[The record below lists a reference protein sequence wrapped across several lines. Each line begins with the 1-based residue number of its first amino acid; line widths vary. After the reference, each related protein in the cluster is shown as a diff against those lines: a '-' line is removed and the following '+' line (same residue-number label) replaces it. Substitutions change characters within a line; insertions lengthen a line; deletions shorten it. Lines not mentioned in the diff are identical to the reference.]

1 MISYGGLYLPELPEV
16 ETTRKGL
23 ANAFVGKR
31 ISGLIVRREGL
42 RYPFPQD
49 FNSIVGSKVIDIRR
63 RAKYLLIDLN
73 DNRVLLSHLGMSG
86 RYSLINQ
93 QDVVSFADENV
104 ESGTYTSGKYS
115 DVEASKYGSRT
126 GFSGKHD
133 HFELQFD
140 DGSVAVYTDPRRFGI
155 VKLFNSEE
163 EEIQPLLEILGPEPF
178 EDWNANLLAN
188 KFSNKKTNV
197 KVAILDQRVVVGV
210 GNIYA
215 CEALFSSKINP
226 TTRACD
232 LVNKNGKPSK
242 KLIHFVDEIKS
253 VLERAIAA
261 GGSTLNDFAAVDGT
275 LGYFPHQFNVYG
287 REGQP
292 CKAENCDRL
301 IERIVQGGRS
311 TFLCPKCQS

>member
-1 MISYGGLYLPELPEV
+1 MPELPEV

-49 FNSIVGSKVIDIRR
+49 FQSIVGSKVVSIRR
-63 RAKYLLIDLN
+63 RAKYLLIDL
-73 DNRVLLSHLGMSG
+73 DDDRVLLSHLGMSG

-93 QDVVSFADENV
+93 QDVASFCAEEV
-104 ESGTYTSGKYS
+104 ESATYTSGKYS
-115 DVEASKYGSRT
+115 DVEASKYGRRT

-133 HFELQFD
+133 HFELQFE

-178 EDWNANLLAN
+178 EDWNAKLLAD

-215 CEALFSSKINP
+215 CEALFASKINP

-232 LVNKNGKPSK
+232 LVNKNGRPSK
-242 KLIHFVDEIKS
+242 KLLHFVDEIKS

-261 GGSTLNDFAAVDGT
+261 GGSSLNDFAAVDGT

-301 IERIVQGGRS
+301 IERIQQGGRS

>member
-1 MISYGGLYLPELPEV
+1 MPEV

-23 ANAFVGKR
+23 ATAFVGKK
-31 ISGLIVRREGL
+31 ITGLIVRREGL

-49 FNSIVGSKVIDIRR
+49 FDSIIGCEVVSIRR
-63 RAKYLLIDLN
+63 RAKYLLIDLDN
-73 DNRVLLSHLGMSG
+73 NRVLLSHLGMSG
-86 RYSLINQ
+86 RYSLINP
-93 QDVVSFADENV
+93 QDVASFADEKV

-115 DVEASKYGSRT
+115 DVESSKYGQRT

-178 EDWNANLLAN
+178 EDWNAKLLAD

-226 TTRACD
+226 TTRSCD
-232 LVNKNGKPSK
+232 LVNKNGQPSK

-301 IERIVQGGRS
+301 IERIQQGGRS

>member
-1 MISYGGLYLPELPEV
+1 MPELPEV

-23 ANAFVGKR
+23 ATAFVGKK
-31 ISGLIVRREGL
+31 ITGLIVRREGL

-49 FNSIVGSKVIDIRR
+49 FDSIIGCEVITIRR
-63 RAKYLLIDLN
+63 RAKYLLIDLDN
-73 DNRVLLSHLGMSG
+73 NRVLLSHLGMSG
-86 RYSLINQ
+86 RYSLINPH
-93 QDVVSFADENV
+93 DVASFADEKV

-115 DVEASKYGSRT
+115 DVKSSKYGQRT

-163 EEIQPLLEILGPEPF
+163 EEIQPLLEIRGPEQF
-178 EDWNANLLAN
+178 EDWNAKLLAD

-226 TTRACD
+226 TTRSCD
-232 LVNKNGKPSK
+232 LVNKNGQPSK

-261 GGSTLNDFAAVDGT
+261 GGSTLNEFAAVEGT
-275 LGYFPHQFNVYG
+275 LGYFPHQFNVDA
-287 REGQP
+287 R
-292 CKAENCDRL
+292 
-301 IERIVQGGRS
+301 
-311 TFLCPKCQS
+311 

>member
-1 MISYGGLYLPELPEV
+1 MPELPEV

-23 ANAFVGKR
+23 ASAFVGKR
-31 ISGLIVRREGL
+31 ISGLIVRRDGL

-49 FNSIVGSKVIDIRR
+49 FDSIIGTKVTEIRR
-63 RAKYLLIDLN
+63 RAKYLLIDL
-73 DNRVLLSHLGMSG
+73 DDGRVLLSHLGMSG
-86 RYSLINQ
+86 RYSLING
-93 QDVVSFADENV
+93 QDIAGFSGQEV
-104 ESGTYTSGKYS
+104 ETGTYTSGKYAG
-115 DVEASKYGSRT
+115 VEASKYGSRT

-133 HFELQFD
+133 HFELQFE
-140 DGSVAVYTDPRRFGI
+140 DGSIAIYTDPRRFGI

-178 EDWNANLLAN
+178 EDWNAKLLAR
-188 KFSNKKTNV
+188 KFSRKTTSV

-215 CEALFSSKINP
+215 CEALFAAKINP

-232 LVNKNGKPSK
+232 LVNKSGAPSK
-242 KLIHFVDEIKS
+242 KLESFVDEIKS
-253 VLERAIAA
+253 VLERALAA

-287 REGQP
+287 REGHP
-292 CKAENCDRL
+292 CKTENCDRL
-301 IERIVQGGRS
+301 IERIQQGGRS

>member
-1 MISYGGLYLPELPEV
+1 MPELPEV

-23 ANAFVGKR
+23 ATAFVGKK
-31 ISGLIVRREGL
+31 ITGLIVRREGL
-42 RYPFPQD
+42 RYPFPKD
-49 FNSIVGSKVIDIRR
+49 FDSIIGCEVITIRR
-63 RAKYLLIDLN
+63 RAKYLLIDLDN
-73 DNRVLLSHLGMSG
+73 NRVLLSHLGMSG
-86 RYSLINQ
+86 RYSLINP
-93 QDVVSFADENV
+93 QDVASFADEKV

-115 DVEASKYGSRT
+115 DVESSKYGQRT

-178 EDWNANLLAN
+178 EDWNAKLLAD
-188 KFSNKKTNV
+188 KFSNKKTHV

-226 TTRACD
+226 TTRSCD
-232 LVNKNGKPSK
+232 LVNKNGQPSK

-301 IERIVQGGRS
+301 IERIQQGGRS

>member
-1 MISYGGLYLPELPEV
+1 MPELPEV

-49 FNSIVGSKVIDIRR
+49 FDTIVGSKVVDIRR
-63 RAKYLLIDLN
+63 RAKYLLIDL
-73 DNRVLLSHLGMSG
+73 DDDRVLLSHLGMSG

-93 QDVVSFADENV
+93 QDVAGFSDDEV
-104 ESGTYTSGKYS
+104 ESVTYTAGKFS
-115 DVEASKYGSRT
+115 DVEASKYGRRT

-155 VKLFNSEE
+155 VKLFNCEE

-178 EDWNANLLAN
+178 EDWNAKLLA
-188 KFSNKKTNV
+188 KKLSKKTTNI

-226 TTRACD
+226 TMRACD
-232 LVNKNGKPSK
+232 LVNKDGAPSK
-242 KLIHFVDEIKS
+242 KLILFVDEIKS

-261 GGSTLNDFAAVDGT
+261 GGSSLNDFAAVDGT

-301 IERIVQGGRS
+301 IERIQQGGRS

>member
-1 MISYGGLYLPELPEV
+1 LPELPEV

-23 ANAFVGKR
+23 ATAFVGKK
-31 ISGLIVRREGL
+31 ITGLIVRREGL

-49 FNSIVGSKVIDIRR
+49 FDSIIGCEVIAIRR
-63 RAKYLLIDLN
+63 RAKYLLIDLDN
-73 DNRVLLSHLGMSG
+73 NRVLLSHLGMSG
-86 RYSLINQ
+86 RYSLINP
-93 QDVVSFADENV
+93 QDVATFTDEKV

-115 DVEASKYGSRT
+115 DVEASKYGRRT

-178 EDWNANLLAN
+178 EDWNAKLLAD

-232 LVNKNGKPSK
+232 LVNKNGQPSK

-301 IERIVQGGRS
+301 IERIQQGGRS

>member
-1 MISYGGLYLPELPEV
+1 MPEV

-23 ANAFVGKR
+23 ATAFVGKK
-31 ISGLIVRREGL
+31 ITGLIVRREGL

-49 FNSIVGSKVIDIRR
+49 FDSIIGCEVITIRR
-63 RAKYLLIDLN
+63 RAKYLLIDLDN
-73 DNRVLLSHLGMSG
+73 NRVLLSHLGMSG
-86 RYSLINQ
+86 RYSLINPH
-93 QDVVSFADENV
+93 DVASFADEKV

-115 DVEASKYGSRT
+115 DVESSKYGQRT

-178 EDWNANLLAN
+178 EDWNAKLLAD

-226 TTRACD
+226 TTRSCD
-232 LVNKNGKPSK
+232 LVNKNGQPSK

-301 IERIVQGGRS
+301 IERIQQGGRS

>member
-1 MISYGGLYLPELPEV
+1 
-16 ETTRKGL
+16 
-23 ANAFVGKR
+23 
-31 ISGLIVRREGL
+31 
-42 RYPFPQD
+42 
-49 FNSIVGSKVIDIRR
+49 
-63 RAKYLLIDLN
+63 
-73 DNRVLLSHLGMSG
+73 MSG
-86 RYSLINQ
+86 RYSLINPH
-93 QDVVSFADENV
+93 DVASFADEKV

-115 DVEASKYGSRT
+115 DVESSKYGQRT

-178 EDWNANLLAN
+178 EDWNAKLLAD

-226 TTRACD
+226 TTRSCD
-232 LVNKNGKPSK
+232 LVNKNGQPSK

-301 IERIVQGGRS
+301 IERIQQGGRS

>member
-1 MISYGGLYLPELPEV
+1 MPELPEV

-49 FNSIVGSKVIDIRR
+49 FNSIIGSKVVDIRR
-63 RAKYLLIDLN
+63 RAKYLLIDLD

-93 QDVVSFADENV
+93 QDVAGFGDDEV
-104 ESGTYTSGKYS
+104 ESGIYTAGRFA
-115 DVEASKYGSRT
+115 DVEASKYGRRT

-178 EDWNANLLAN
+178 EDWNAKLLA
-188 KFSNKKTNV
+188 KKLSKKTTNI

-226 TTRACD
+226 TMRACD
-232 LVNKNGKPSK
+232 LVNKDGRASK
-242 KLIHFVDEIKS
+242 KLVQFVDEIKS

-261 GGSTLNDFAAVDGT
+261 GGSSLNDFAAVDGT

-301 IERIVQGGRS
+301 IERIQQVGRS

>member
-1 MISYGGLYLPELPEV
+1 MPELPEV

-23 ANAFVGKR
+23 ATAFVGKE
-31 ISGLIVRREGL
+31 ISGLVVRREGL

-49 FNSIVGSKVIDIRR
+49 FNSIIGSKVVSIRR

-93 QDVVSFADENV
+93 QDVAGFSDDKV
-104 ESGTYTSGKYS
+104 ESGTFTSGEFS
-115 DVEASKYGSRT
+115 EVEASKYGRRT

-178 EDWNANLLAN
+178 EDWNAKLLS
-188 KFSNKKTNV
+188 KKLSKKTTNI

-226 TTRACD
+226 TMRACD
-232 LVNKNGKPSK
+232 LVNKDGAPSK
-242 KLIHFVDEIKS
+242 KLILFVDEIKS

-261 GGSTLNDFAAVDGT
+261 GGSSLNDFAAVDGT

-301 IERIVQGGRS
+301 IERIQQGGRS

>member
-1 MISYGGLYLPELPEV
+1 MPELPEV

-23 ANAFVGKR
+23 ATAFVGKE
-31 ISGLIVRREGL
+31 ITGLVVRREGL

-49 FNSIVGSKVIDIRR
+49 FNSIIGSKVVSIRR
-63 RAKYLLIDLN
+63 RAKYLLIDLD

-93 QDVVSFADENV
+93 QDVAGFSDDKV
-104 ESGTYTSGKYS
+104 ESGTFTTGEFSE
-115 DVEASKYGSRT
+115 VEASKYGRRT

-178 EDWNANLLAN
+178 EDWNAKLLA
-188 KFSNKKTNV
+188 KKLSKKTTNI

-226 TTRACD
+226 TMRACD
-232 LVNKNGKPSK
+232 LVNKDGAPSK
-242 KLIHFVDEIKS
+242 KLILFVDEIKS

-261 GGSTLNDFAAVDGT
+261 GGSSLNDFAAVDGT

-301 IERIVQGGRS
+301 IERIQQGGRS